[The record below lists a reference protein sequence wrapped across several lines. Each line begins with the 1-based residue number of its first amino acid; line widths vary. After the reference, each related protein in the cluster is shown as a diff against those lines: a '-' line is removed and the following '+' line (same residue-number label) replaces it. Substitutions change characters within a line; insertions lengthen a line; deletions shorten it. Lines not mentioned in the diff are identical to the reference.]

1 MSHNTY
7 VVKVGN
13 DYVERHGMVVAD
25 ASDPLAVADVI
36 NTTPAGDAYGLVVR
50 MIGTVSV
57 TGGGGGAVY
66 GPSSIGNVL
75 TNPPNAVGGVDAGG
89 LLRAV
94 RTDAAGYQLT
104 MITNGT
110 QFMPTMDA
118 AARKGFQQITDGTN
132 LMPTMDAAARRG
144 YFTHTDGTNSMPTG
158 DAVARG
164 IYHRITDGV
173 TQVAVK
179 AASTAAVAADP
190 ALVVAMNPI
199 NNTAALAW
207 FTKLTDGT
215 TTAKV
220 QPASTAAVTADPG
233 VTVSLSPNLAA
244 TPYALSAAA
253 TTNAVAVKA
262 SAGTLFSIICSNTAA
277 TTNYL
282 KFYNK
287 ASAPTVG
294 TDVPVL
300 TIAVATNQTVA
311 LELGTLGYR
320 FATGIAIATTLNA
333 VDSDTTVL
341 AAANTMKIALSY
353 N

>member
-1 MSHNTY
+1 MSHDNY

-13 DYVERHGMVVAD
+13 DYVERSAFVIAD
-25 ASDPLAVADVI
+25 STDPLAVARVT
-36 NTTPAGDAYGLVVR
+36 NTAPGASDYGVVVR

-66 GPSSIGNVL
+66 GPSSLGVVL
-75 TNPPNAVGGVDAGG
+75 SNPPVAIGGVDAGG
-89 LLRAV
+89 LLRV
-94 RTDAAGYQLT
+94 IRTDAAGYGLN

-118 AARKGFQQITDGTN
+118 AAR
-132 LMPTMDAAARRG
+132 RG
-144 YFTHTDGTNSMPTG
+144 YMTHTDGTNSMPTG

-190 ALVVAMNPI
+190 ALVVALSPN

-207 FTKLTDGT
+207 FEKITDGT
-215 TTAKV
+215 N
-220 QPASTAAVTADPG
+220 TAAVKASTTVAAITDPAL
-233 VTVSLSPNLAA
+233 VTTLSPNLPVP
-244 TPYALSAAA
+244 TMSTISSAA
-253 TTNAVAVKA
+253 TTNATSVKA
-262 SAGTLFSIICSNTAA
+262 SAGTVFNIVCSNTGAA
-277 TTNYL
+277 AAYV

-294 TDVPVL
+294 TDVPVFTL
-300 TIAVATNQTVA
+300 TIPASGSVIIPAS
-311 LELGTLGYR
+311 LIGIR
-320 FATGIAIATTLNA
+320 FATGIALAITNLAA
-333 VDSDTTVL
+333 DSDTTAVVL
-341 AAANTMKIALSY
+341 NQVKVMTSY
-353 N
+353 I